1 MKKLICAV
9 LALAFAGAV
18 QTPVSAQ
25 GPSSPPSSTI
35 FIASDS
41 TAAEYGP
48 PRYPQM
54 GWGMVL
60 KCSLDPSVAVVNLA
74 KGGRSTRTFI
84 AEGWFKQIEDAIR
97 PGDTLLIQF
106 GHNDE
111 FKGKPE
117 RYTPI
122 PDFKRY
128 LKTYVKM
135 AKRHKAQP
143 ILITPVTK
151 REFDGDRQVNSL
163 AEYAMAV
170 REVAG
175 STRTPLIDLNAD
187 SQLAVQVLGPEM
199 SKAYYLYYKPEDK
212 APPYPNGI
220 EDNTHFNERGAR
232 LMAGLVANR
241 LAKLPAPVARQ
252 VKPSAK
258 ANTAFLGGPGCP

>member
-1 MKKLICAV
+1 MKTITG
-9 LALAFAGAV
+9 ALAALVLLGGC
-18 QTPVSAQ
+18 QTPVSGANAD
-25 GPSSPPSSTI
+25 PTV

-60 KCSLDPSVAVVNLA
+60 KCSLDPSVKVVNLA

-84 AEGWFKQIEDAIR
+84 DEGWFKQIEDAIR

-122 PDFKRY
+122 PDFKVN
-128 LKTYVKM
+128 LKKYADM
-135 AKRHKAQP
+135 ARRHGAQP
-143 ILITPVTK
+143 ILLTPVTK
-151 REFDGDRQVNSL
+151 REFENDRLGNGL
-163 AEYAMAV
+163 AEYAQAV
-170 REVAG
+170 RDVARA
-175 STRTPLIDLNAD
+175 TRTPMLDLNAD
-187 SQLAVQVLGPEM
+187 SQLAVLALGPDL
-199 SKAYYLYYKPEDK
+199 SKAYYLYYRPEDK

-241 LAKLPAPVARQ
+241 LAKMDVPLAAK
-252 VKPSAK
+252 VKPSVK
-258 ANTAFLGGPGCP
+258 ANAAFLGGPACP